1 LTQTDGAVPGAIFI
15 SAMSP
20 YRLTY
25 SDAQVWSFDPWP
37 ERKWLNR
44 KQCRSSFRVNKMETG
59 MTHPPIA
66 ALETHLGYWLR
77 MVSNQVSLGFA
88 KKLEAKDVTVAEW
101 VVMRELYDVETLAP
115 SRLAERMGMTR
126 GAISKLADRLIAKAL
141 IARDASPDDGR
152 AQTLRLTG
160 EGRRLVPE
168 LAALADAN
176 DADYFGHLSPG
187 ERQAME
193 DVLKTMAERR
203 DMRTIP
209 VE

>member
-1 LTQTDGAVPGAIFI
+1 MTRAPI
-15 SAMSP
+15 SA
-20 YRLTY
+20 LT
-25 SDAQVWSFDPWP
+25 A
-37 ERKWLNR
+37 
-44 KQCRSSFRVNKMETG
+44 
-59 MTHPPIA
+59 
-66 ALETHLGYWLR
+66 HLGYWLR

-126 GAISKLADRLIAKAL
+126 GAISKLAERLIGKAL

-160 EGRRLVPE
+160 KGRLLVPE

-176 DADYFGHLSPG
+176 DADYFGHLPPA
-187 ERQAME
+187 ERQMME
-193 DVLKTMAERR
+193 DMLKAIAERR
-203 DMRTIP
+203 DIRTMP